1 MKTLDVLECSDTLLF
16 AFRSTVA
23 LVQLSLMMLFA
34 RKKSFKI
41 CSASVTFLGLIS
53 GLILNKSRLR
63 SHYMTPINCRRK
75 YDHL

>member
-1 MKTLDVLECSDTLLF
+1 MSWNVQTLYCLLLGLLCTCA
-16 AFRSTVA
+16 AFVDDAICT
-23 LVQLSLMMLFA
+23 
-34 RKKSFKI
+34 KKNFKI